1 MRLQNRSWLSHR
13 KRSSLL
19 VVFSSLLVLAS
30 FLSSHPG
37 VILPSAIASAP
48 SAGGLSSWNP
58 KVNCAPIVVTVEQIL
73 GSQTNSL
80 GGATENGSIFNP
92 GITSSYGPDNTKRWL
107 TPSSTTPPGWVPPGP
122 PCTITNAQ
130 GQVVS
135 AFVQING
142 VERSYPGDFN
152 WNQAFVPLNGGANY
166 TNGLQ
171 SDTAFN
177 VLTPGYSLCTSTN
190 TTNCMH
196 MIHVQIDRD
205 WKGAG
210 YCGPSTFCDNSTL
223 LAETAPYMTLIDV
236 QGFVFWNPNDLDD
249 NAHGFTGWEL
259 HPLTAWRI
267 SSFYLSA
274 NPNPLPVMPGQSST
288 STISVSASNQFSGS
302 VSFTTG
308 VSAGPGSSGPTLTAT
323 VNPPSISIQPNGVG
337 STILAV
343 TTASSDAGNYT
354 VTVTGMNGNVTR
366 SVSVTVYVV
375 DFSIQAN
382 PGSLSMPIGSSGQ
395 STILLASIN
404 GFTGDVSL
412 TSQVSPASLSASIS
426 LAGPTASLS
435 SSVVYLTSGGS
446 GSTVLTVST
455 SLLTAPG
462 TYTVT
467 VTGFI
472 DGVSHTTTVNITVT
486 VAGII

>member
-1 MRLQNRSWLSHR
+1 MCPRNRSRLSHR
-13 KRSSLL
+13 KRSLLL
-19 VVFSSLLVLAS
+19 VAFSFLLVLAS
-30 FLSSHPG
+30 FLSSHPA

-48 SAGGLSSWNP
+48 LAGGLSSWNP

-152 WNQAFVPLNGGANY
+152 WNQAFVPINGGANY

-177 VLTPGYSLCTSTN
+177 VVTPGYSLCTSTN

-223 LAETAPYMTLIDV
+223 LADTVPYMTLIDV

-249 NAHGFTGWEL
+249 NAHGFSGWEL
-259 HPLTAWRI
+259 HPLTAWRT
-267 SSFYLSA
+267 SSFYVSA

-288 STISVSASNQFSGS
+288 STISVSASSQFSGS
-302 VSFTTG
+302 VSFTAT
-308 VSAGPGSSGPTLTAT
+308 VSSGPSSSGPIPAAA
-323 VNPPSISIQPNGVG
+323 VNPSSMFLQTSGVG
-337 STILAV
+337 STTLTV

-354 VTVTGMNGNVTR
+354 VTVTGANGNMTR
-366 SVSVTVYVV
+366 NVSVTVYVV

-382 PGSLSMPIGSSGQ
+382 PRSLSVPIGSSSQ
-395 STILLASIN
+395 STIMLASIN

-412 TSQVSPASLSASIS
+412 TSQVSPASIS
-426 LAGPTASLS
+426 LSEPTTTLS
-435 SSVVYLTSGGS
+435 PSVVSLASGGS
-446 GSTVLTVST
+446 GSAVLTVSA
-455 SLLTAPG
+455 SLLTTPG

-467 VTGFI
+467 VTGSSG
-472 DGVSHTTTVNITVT
+472 GVSHTTTVTVTVT
-486 VAGII
+486 VAGLI

>member
-1 MRLQNRSWLSHR
+1 MRLQNRSWLSYR

-19 VVFSSLLVLAS
+19 VVLSSLLVLAS

-37 VILPSAIASAP
+37 VILPMAMASAP
-48 SAGGLSSWNP
+48 STSGLSSWNP
-58 KVNCAPIVVTVEQIL
+58 NVKCTPIVVTVEQIL
-73 GSQTNSL
+73 GNQTNSL

-107 TPSSTTPPGWVPPGP
+107 TPSSMTPPGWVSPGP

-152 WNQAFVPLNGGANY
+152 WNQAFVPINGGANY

-177 VLTPGYSLCTSTN
+177 VLTPGYSLCTSAN

-210 YCGPSTFCDNSTL
+210 YCGPSTSCDNSTL
-223 LAETAPYMTLIDV
+223 VAETAPYMTLIDV

-249 NAHGFTGWEL
+249 NAHGFSGWEL

-267 SSFYLSA
+267 SSFYVSA

-288 STISVSASNQFSGS
+288 STISVSASSQFSGS
-302 VSFTTG
+302 VSFTAT
-308 VSAGPGSSGPTLTAT
+308 VSSGPSSRGPTPTAA
-323 VNPPSISIQPNGVG
+323 VNPSSMFLQASGVG
-337 STILAV
+337 SATLTVA
-343 TTASSDAGNYT
+343 TASSDAGNYT
-354 VTVTGMNGNVTR
+354 VTVTGANGNMTR
-366 SVSVTVYVV
+366 NVSVTVYVV

-382 PGSLSMPIGSSGQ
+382 PSSLSVPIGSSSQ
-395 STILLASIN
+395 STIMLASIN
-404 GFTGDVSL
+404 DFTGDVSL
-412 TSQVSPASLSASIS
+412 TSQVSPASIS
-426 LAGPTASLS
+426 LSGPTATLS
-435 SSVVYLTSGGS
+435 PSVVSLASGGS
-446 GSTVLTVST
+446 GSAVLTVSA
-455 SLLTAPG
+455 SLLTTPG

-467 VTGFI
+467 VTGSSG
-472 DGVSHTTTVNITVT
+472 GVSHTTTVNITVT